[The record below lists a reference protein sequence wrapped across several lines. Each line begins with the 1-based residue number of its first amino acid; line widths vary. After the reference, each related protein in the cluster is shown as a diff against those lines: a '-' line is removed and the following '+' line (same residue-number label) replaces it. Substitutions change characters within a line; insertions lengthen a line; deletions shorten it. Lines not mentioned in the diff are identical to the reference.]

1 MILVHE
7 ITYYSQ
13 APEKTDEHFYLRFTK
28 CYMGFSTNSA
38 LPEDC
43 LNWFS
48 HPTGEE

>member
-1 MILVHE
+1 
-7 ITYYSQ
+7 
-13 APEKTDEHFYLRFTK
+13 
-28 CYMGFSTNSA
+28 MGFSTNSA